1 MQKTLQEINKINLSM
16 KYNNTQ
22 FLLAKRPVGMPGDE
36 CWELSHQQITTLE
49 KNEILIEARYLS
61 IDPYMRGRMNEG
73 VSYAAP
79 AKLGEPMT
87 GETAGVVVESNSNLY
102 KVGDRVC
109 AHKGWQTYIK
119 AKDTDLSLIKVPNNS
134 HSLSLYLGTLGMP
147 GRTAYFGL
155 NRVAKPKSDETL
167 VVSAASGAVGSVV
180 GQLGKLYGC
189 RVIGIAGG
197 PEKCSFVKNILN
209 FDECIDYKSGNLE
222 NDLKSVCKNGIDIY
236 FENVG
241 GAVTRAIAP
250 LLNNGAR
257 VPVCGF
263 ISQYNEMDMLSVE
276 TPFHVLGKLKPK
288 PKHRFFVVH
297 EWVDEFEKA
306 TDELSLMVLN
316 KQILYRETITKGFEN
331 APQALRD
338 VLTGKNFGKQI
349 IEI

>member
-1 MQKTLQEINKINLSM
+1 ME
-16 KYNNTQ
+16 YNNTQ

-36 CWELSHQQITTLE
+36 CWELSHQQIITLE

-155 NRVAKPKSDETL
+155 NRVAKPKSNETL

-197 PEKCSFVKNILN
+197 PEKCSYVKNILN

-263 ISQYNEMDMLSVE
+263 ISQYNEMDMLSAE